1 MEPISDFLRQL
12 FPAIPKEKITTLS
25 CRHVIPKENLLTQVV
40 TVGPRKVDFEFKF
53 STRGDEAIVRRFFWE
68 YEPADEQLTELGS
81 VLGSMIGLIP
91 DGVVVFLPSYAFL
104 EKVKAFWAKSGLMA
118 KLGERKQVSC
128 VIDVPGPKLTFRCFT
143 NHKLL
148 AMSKLFFAIM
158 VLRSHPYVPL
168 K

>member
-68 YEPADEQLTELGS
+68 HGPADEQLTELGS

-128 VIDVPGPKLTFRCFT
+128 RFAAMTRGQQSGILRTADFQRC
-143 NHKLL
+143 
-148 AMSKLFFAIM
+148 
-158 VLRSHPYVPL
+158 
-168 K
+168 

>member
-53 STRGDEAIVRRFFWE
+53 STRGDEAIVRRYPWDHE
-68 YEPADEQLTELGS
+68 LADKQLTELGS

-128 VIDVPGPKLTFRCFT
+128 VTGNRGRKLTHRCST
-143 NHKLL
+143 NHKPL
-148 AMSKLFFAIM
+148 ATSKLFSAIM
-158 VLRSHPYVPL
+158 VWRSHR
-168 K
+168 